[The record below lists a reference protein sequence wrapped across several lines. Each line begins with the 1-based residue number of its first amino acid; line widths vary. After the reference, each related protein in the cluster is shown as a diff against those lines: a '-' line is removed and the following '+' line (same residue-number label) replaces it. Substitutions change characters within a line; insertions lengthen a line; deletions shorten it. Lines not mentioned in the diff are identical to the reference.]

1 MILDEAGTHS
11 GRMTPVE
18 VVHELPPG
26 VAARL
31 YRAAYGRYL
40 AVVRTPAGEFTA
52 GGESDYLA
60 LSRALRKSERG
71 TP

>member
-1 MILDEAGTHS
+1 
-11 GRMTPVE
+11 MTPVE
-18 VVHELPPG
+18 LIHAVPMG
-26 VAARL
+26 VDARL

-52 GGESDYLA
+52 GGDSEYVA

>member
-1 MILDEAGTHS
+1 
-11 GRMTPVE
+11 MTPVE
-18 VVHELPPG
+18 VIHEVPPG
-26 VAARL
+26 VEARL

-52 GGESDYLA
+52 GGDTEYLA
-60 LSRALRKSERG
+60 LSRALRKSERE